1 MHTLRVAAEGTQDTA
16 APGKPGGA
24 GAGLARQ
31 SVGLAG
37 VVFQSV
43 TFMAPGGSIATSLA
57 VAAAYAGGALPL
69 SVLVTLVAALIVG
82 ASIGQLARHLPSAGS
97 IYTYPAQGLHPY
109 VGFLVGW
116 GYALITGLVGP
127 IVNLL
132 IGYFVGSE
140 LNAVAG
146 WNFRATWII
155 FMLLPAVLTALSG
168 YFGVKFGTRVG
179 VVLGGLELL
188 IFIALSI
195 WMFAH
200 ATASGSSVL
209 DTFTL
214 KYATVKGFSG
224 ASGLLGGAVYVLLAF
239 VGFEAAAPLAEEA
252 RSPRRTVPRAVLL
265 SCLIVGIVYLFTT
278 LAVAAYVGPSKLASY
293 GGLGGGSPWILF
305 GRQLWGWGWVIVF
318 LAVINSFFAN
328 GNSALIAA
336 TRTWFAMGRIGLLPA
351 AFART
356 DRRHAS
362 PVTGIAAQTLLTIV
376 IALPLG
382 LGYGPA
388 TAFQLLATI
397 LSAVMIGIYIVI
409 NISVIGYYA
418 RSQRAE
424 FNWLAHVVLP
434 VIGTLVLL
442 PVLAAAV
449 GVGGSWLK
457 FVSPLPYPVSQA
469 GLAVGIW
476 FAAGVIYLVYLV
488 AKHPDRVQAMGR
500 VFE

>member
-1 MHTLRVAAEGTQDTA
+1 MASEGTQHTA
-16 APGKPGGA
+16 APGRPAASGG
-24 GAGLARQ
+24 GLARQ

-43 TFMAPGGSIATSLA
+43 TFMAPGGAIATSLA
-57 VAAAYAGGALPL
+57 VAAAYAGGALSL
-69 SVLVTLVAALIVG
+69 SVLVTLVAALIVA
-82 ASIGQLARHLPSAGS
+82 ASIGQLARHMPSAGS

-132 IGYFVGSE
+132 IGFFVATE
-140 LNAVAG
+140 LNAEAG

-155 FMLLPAVLTALSG
+155 FMLLPAALTALSG

-179 VVLGGLELL
+179 VVLGGVELL
-188 IFIALSI
+188 IFVALSI

-200 ATASGSSVL
+200 ATASGSAIL

-278 LAVAAYVGPSKLASY
+278 LAVAAYVGPSNMASY

-336 TRTWFAMGRIGLLPA
+336 TRTWYAMGRIDLLPTV
-351 AFART
+351 FART
-356 DRRHAS
+356 DRRHES
-362 PVTGIAAQTLLTIV
+362 PVTGIVAQTLLTLV

-382 LGYGPA
+382 LHYGPA
-388 TAFQLLATI
+388 TAFQLLATV

-409 NISVIGYYA
+409 NISVIGYYT
-418 RSQRAE
+418 RRQRAE
-424 FNWLAHVVLP
+424 FNWVAHVVLP
-434 VIGTLVLL
+434 VIGTVVLL

-449 GVGGSWLK
+449 GVGASWLK
-457 FVSPLPYPVSQA
+457 FVSPLPYPISQA

-476 FAAGVIYLVYLV
+476 FAIGVLYLVYL
-488 AKHPDRVQAMGR
+488 AARHPSRVQAMGQ
-500 VFE
+500 VFD

>member
-1 MHTLRVAAEGTQDTA
+1 M
-16 APGKPGGA
+16 
-24 GAGLARQ
+24 
-31 SVGLAG
+31 
-37 VVFQSV
+37 
-43 TFMAPGGSIATSLA
+43 
-57 VAAAYAGGALPL
+57 
-69 SVLVTLVAALIVG
+69 
-82 ASIGQLARHLPSAGS
+82 
-97 IYTYPAQGLHPY
+97 
-109 VGFLVGW
+109 
-116 GYALITGLVGP
+116 
-127 IVNLL
+127 
-132 IGYFVGSE
+132 
-140 LNAVAG
+140 
-146 WNFRATWII
+146 
-155 FMLLPAVLTALSG
+155 
-168 YFGVKFGTRVG
+168 
-179 VVLGGLELL
+179 
-188 IFIALSI
+188 
-195 WMFAH
+195 
-200 ATASGSSVL
+200 
-209 DTFTL
+209 
-214 KYATVKGFSG
+214 
-224 ASGLLGGAVYVLLAF
+224 LLAF

-252 RSPRRTVPRAVLL
+252 REPQRTVPRAVLL

-278 LAVAAYVGPSKLASY
+278 LAVAAYVGPSHMASY

-336 TRTWFAMGRIGLLPA
+336 TRTWYAMGRIDLLPK

-362 PVTGIAAQTLLTIV
+362 PVTGIAAQTVLTIV
-376 IALPLG
+376 IALPLA
-382 LGYGPA
+382 LVYGPA

-418 RSQRAE
+418 RRQRAE

-434 VIGTLVLL
+434 VIGSIVLL

-457 FVSPLPYPVSQA
+457 FVSPLPYPISQA

-476 FAAGVIYLVYLV
+476 FAAGVVYLVYL
-488 AKHPDRVQAMGR
+488 AARHPDCVQAMGK

>member
-1 MHTLRVAAEGTQDTA
+1 
-16 APGKPGGA
+16 
-24 GAGLARQ
+24 
-31 SVGLAG
+31 

-265 SCLIVGIVYLFTT
+265 SCLIVGMVYLFTT

-293 GGLGGGSPWILF
+293 GGLGGGSPWLLF

-336 TRTWFAMGRIGLLPA
+336 TRTWYAMGRIDLLPK

-362 PVTGIAAQTLLTIV
+362 PVTGIVAQTLLTVV

-418 RSQRAE
+418 RRQRAE

-449 GVGGSWLK
+449 GIGGSWLK

-469 GLAVGIW
+469 GLAVAIW
-476 FAAGVIYLVYLV
+476 FAAGVLYLVYLA
-488 AKHPDRVQAMGR
+488 AKHPDRVQAMGK

>member
-1 MHTLRVAAEGTQDTA
+1 MASEGTPDTA
-16 APGKPGGA
+16 APDRPAVGG
-24 GAGLARQ
+24 GGLARQ

-43 TFMAPGGSIATSLA
+43 TFMAPGGAIATSLA
-57 VAAAYAGGALPL
+57 VAAAYAGGALSL
-69 SVLVTLVAALIVG
+69 SVLVTLVAALIVA

-132 IGYFVGSE
+132 IGFFVATE
-140 LNAVAG
+140 LNAEAG

-155 FMLLPAVLTALSG
+155 FMLLPAALTALSG

-179 VVLGGLELL
+179 VLLGGLELL
-188 IFIALSI
+188 IFVALSI

-200 ATASGSSVL
+200 ATASASSIL

-214 KYATVKGFSG
+214 KYATVKGFTG

-252 RSPRRTVPRAVLL
+252 RSPRRTVPQAVLL

-278 LAVAAYVGPSKLASY
+278 LAVAAYVGPSNMASY
-293 GGLGGGSPWILF
+293 GGLDGGSPWILF

-336 TRTWFAMGRIGLLPA
+336 TRTWYAMGRIELLPA
-351 AFART
+351 VFART
-356 DRRHAS
+356 DRRHES
-362 PVTGIAAQTLLTIV
+362 PVTGIAAQTVLTVV

-382 LGYGPA
+382 LHYGPA
-388 TAFQLLATI
+388 TTFQLLATI
-397 LSAVMIGIYIVI
+397 LSAVMIGIYMVI

-418 RSQRAE
+418 RKQRAE
-424 FNWLAHVVLP
+424 FNWVAHVILP
-434 VIGTLVLL
+434 VIGTVVLL

-449 GVGGSWLK
+449 GIGASWLK
-457 FVSPLPYPVSQA
+457 FVSPLPYPISEA

-476 FAAGVIYLVYLV
+476 FALGVLYLVYL
-488 AKHPDRVQAMGR
+488 AARHPSRVRAMGQ
-500 VFE
+500 VFD

>member
-1 MHTLRVAAEGTQDTA
+1 MAADSSDTTRPA
-16 APGKPGGA
+16 EPGA
-24 GAGLARQ
+24 GAHTGLARQ

-57 VAAAYAGGALPL
+57 VAAAYAGGALSL
-69 SVLVTLVAALIVG
+69 SVLVTLVAALIV
-82 ASIGQLARHLPSAGS
+82 ASSIGQLARHLPSAGS
-97 IYTYPAQGLHPY
+97 IYTYPAQGLHRY

-132 IGYFVGSE
+132 IGYFVGTE
-140 LNAVAG
+140 LNAEFG
-146 WNFRATWII
+146 WNFRAMWLI
-155 FMLLPAVLTALSG
+155 FMLVPAALTALGG
-168 YFGVKFGTRVG
+168 YFGVKLGTRAG
-179 VVLGGLELL
+179 VVLGAIE
-188 IFIALSI
+188 IVVFVALAI

-200 ATASGSSVL
+200 AVAGGLTV

-214 KYATVKGFSG
+214 KYATVKGFTG
-224 ASGLLGGAVYVLLAF
+224 ASGLAGGSVYVLLAF

-265 SCLIVGIVYLFTT
+265 SCLIVGILFLLTT
-278 LAVAAYVGPSKLASY
+278 SAVAAYVGPSHVATY

-318 LAVINSFFAN
+318 LAVVNSFFAN

-336 TRTWFAMGRIGLLPA
+336 TRTWYAMGRIRLLPGV
-351 AFART
+351 FSRT
-356 DRRHAS
+356 SQRHAA
-362 PVTGIAAQTLLTIV
+362 PTVGIAAQTALTLV
-376 IALPLG
+376 IALPLA
-382 LGYGPA
+382 LGFGPS
-388 TAFQLLATI
+388 TTFQLLATI

-409 NISVIGYYA
+409 NISVIGYYT
-418 RSQRAE
+418 RRQRAE
-424 FNWLAHVVLP
+424 FNWLLHLVLP
-434 VIGTLVLL
+434 VIGALILV
-442 PVLAAAV
+442 PALAAAL
-449 GVGGSWLK
+449 GVGTSWLK
-457 FVSPLPYPVSQA
+457 FVSPLPYPVNEA

-476 FAAGVIYLVYLV
+476 FTAGVIYLGYLL
-488 AKHPDRVQAMGR
+488 ARHPDRVRDMGR

>member
-1 MHTLRVAAEGTQDTA
+1 MASEGTSSTVT
-16 APGKPGGA
+16 PSGA
-24 GAGLARQ
+24 GKEGGRGLARQ
-31 SVGLAG
+31 SVGLPG
-37 VVFQSV
+37 VLFQSV
-43 TFMAPGGSIATSLA
+43 TFMAPGGAIATSLA
-57 VAAAYAGGALPL
+57 VAAAYAGGALSL
-69 SVLVTLVAALIVG
+69 SVLVTLVAALIVA
-82 ASIGQLARHLPSAGS
+82 ASIAQLARHLPSAGS

-132 IGYFVGSE
+132 IGYFVGTE
-140 LNAVAG
+140 LNTEFG
-146 WNFRATWII
+146 WNFRAMWLV
-155 FMLLPAVLTALSG
+155 FMLLPAVLTALAG

-200 ATASGSSVL
+200 ATASASQIL

-214 KYATVKGFSG
+214 KYATVKGFTG
-224 ASGLLGGAVYVLLAF
+224 ASGLFGGAVYVLLAF

-265 SCLIVGIVYLFTT
+265 SCLIVGLVYLFTT
-278 LAVAAYVGPSKLASY
+278 LAVAAYVGPAHMATY

-305 GRQLWGWGWVIVF
+305 ARQLWSWGWVILF
-318 LAVINSFFAN
+318 LAIINSFFAN

-336 TRTWFAMGRIGLLPA
+336 TRTWYAMGRIDLLPTV
-351 AFART
+351 FART
-356 DRRHAS
+356 DRRHAA
-362 PVTGIAAQTLLTIV
+362 PVTGIAVQTLLTVV

-382 LGYGPA
+382 LHYGPA

-397 LSAVMIGIYIVI
+397 LSTVMIGIYIVI

-418 RSQRAE
+418 RKQRAE

-434 VIGTLVLL
+434 VIGSLALL
-442 PVLAAAV
+442 PVLAAAI
-449 GVGGSWLK
+449 GVGASWLK
-457 FVSPLPYPVSQA
+457 FVSPLPYPISQA

-476 FAAGVIYLVYLV
+476 FAIGVVYLVYLAV
-488 AKHPDRVQAMGR
+488 AHPGR
-500 VFE
+500 VRDMEEVFG